1 MAQSLSQLYTHIVF
15 STKKHFP
22 FIKPVIEAEL
32 YTYMGGIIKRI
43 GGIPFMISGIPFMI
57 NGMADHV
64 HIFSS
69 LPKTVALSKYIEDIK
84 RNSSRWI
91 KTKGAAYQHFA
102 WQNGYAGFSV
112 SSSQKDNVV
121 RYIANQKEHHKTLM
135 FKDEVIKFLQE
146 YNIDYDERYL
156 WD

>member
-1 MAQSLSQLYTHIVF
+1 MAQSLAQLYTHIVF

-22 FIKPVIEAEL
+22 FIKPEIETEL
-32 YTYMGGIIKRI
+32 YAYIGGTIKRI
-43 GGIPFMISGIPFMI
+43 GGIPFMI
-57 NGMADHV
+57 NGMDDHI
-64 HIFSS
+64 HIFST
-69 LPKTVALSKYIEDIK
+69 LPRTVALSKFVEDIK

-91 KTKGAAYQHFA
+91 KTKGAAYRNFT

-112 SSSQKDNVV
+112 SSSKKDTVV
-121 RYIANQKEHHKTLM
+121 RYIANQKEHHKTVSY
-135 FKDEVIKFLQE
+135 KEEVLKFLQE

>member
-22 FIKPVIEAEL
+22 FIKPVIEPEL
-32 YTYMGGIIKRI
+32 YAYMGSTIKRI
-43 GGIPFMISGIPFMI
+43 GGIPFII
-57 NGMADHV
+57 NGMDDHV

-69 LPKTVALSKYIEDIK
+69 LPRTVALSKFIEDIK

-112 SSSQKDNVV
+112 SSSHKDNVV

>member
-1 MAQSLSQLYTHIVF
+1 MAQSLAQLYTHIVF

-32 YTYMGGIIKRI
+32 FAYMGGTIKGI
-43 GGIPFMISGIPFMI
+43 GGIPFII

-64 HIFSS
+64 HIFST
-69 LPKTVALSKYIEDIK
+69 LPKTLALSKFIEDIK

-91 KTKGAAYQHFA
+91 KTKGISYQHFA

-112 SSSQKDNVV
+112 SSSKKDTVV
-121 RYIANQKEHHKTLM
+121 NYITNQKKHHKTLTY
-135 FKDEVIKFLQE
+135 KEEVLKFLQE
-146 YNIDYDERYL
+146 YNIEYNEQYL

>member
-22 FIKPVIEAEL
+22 FIKSVIEAEL
-32 YTYMGGIIKRI
+32 YAYMGGTIKGI
-43 GGIPFMISGIPFMI
+43 GGIPFMISG
-57 NGMADHV
+57 MADHV
-64 HIFSS
+64 HIFST
-69 LPKTVALSKYIEDIK
+69 LPKTVALSKFIEDIK

-91 KTKGAAYQHFA
+91 KTKGTAYQHFA

-112 SSSQKDNVV
+112 SSSKKDTVV
-121 RYIANQKEHHKTLM
+121 RYIANQKEHHKTLT

>member
-22 FIKPVIEAEL
+22 FIKPAIEPEL
-32 YTYMGGIIKRI
+32 FAYMGDTIKRS
-43 GGIPFMISGIPFMI
+43 GGIPFII

-64 HIFSS
+64 HIFST
-69 LPKTVALSKYIEDIK
+69 LPKTVALSKFIEDIK

-91 KTKGAAYQHFA
+91 KTKGVLYQNFA

-112 SSSQKDNVV
+112 SSSKKDTVY
-121 RYIANQKEHHKTLM
+121 RYIANQKGHHKTLTY
-135 FKDEVIKFLQE
+135 KVEVLKFLQE

>member
-22 FIKPVIEAEL
+22 FIKPVIEPEL
-32 YTYMGGIIKRI
+32 YAYLGSTIKRI
-43 GGIPFMISGIPFMI
+43 GGIPFII
-57 NGMADHV
+57 NGMDDHV

-69 LPKTVALSKYIEDIK
+69 LPRTVALSKFIEDIK

-121 RYIANQKEHHKTLM
+121 RYITNQKEHHKTLM